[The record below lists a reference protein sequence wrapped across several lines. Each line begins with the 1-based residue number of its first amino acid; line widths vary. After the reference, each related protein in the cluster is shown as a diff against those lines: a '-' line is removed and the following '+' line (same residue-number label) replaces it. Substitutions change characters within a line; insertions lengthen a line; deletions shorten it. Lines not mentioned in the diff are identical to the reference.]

1 MGRPLNR
8 VGDPMDQLMLSL
20 VLSIGAAR
28 ILKAANKPGNSL
40 SAVTQPPLPPTP
52 QRLELIKALTKG
64 MSRSPDARIAQ
75 APPQQTIIAQK
86 DRQSVG
92 EDQPSQLLLVLP
104 KKIWVLLSVL
114 IFLALLPNFT
124 LLPLLWLRFLDRPAA
139 TIPTHQSL
147 MADQSIGATE
157 ATLSANRSLIVDS
170 VVTPVLSAPSLV
182 EVVVGQDVSLP
193 IAVDGTD
200 GMPPS
205 SRIVI
210 SGLPSG
216 SKLSNGHPD
225 NNSEWNLNPDEIGD
239 LHLVLGN
246 NAISDT
252 KLAIQLV
259 APDGRVVADT
269 ATILKMTKP
278 QASVMPSGVATQ
290 EIARQLSSGQPQ
302 RLEVIETTEP
312 MDPKNALST
321 TDSTRLP
328 TRKPKAENDD
338 GNTKWIKPSTS
349 VNLRKGPSSSAAIIN
364 VVERATKLRAMGRK
378 KGWVQVTNPA
388 TSETG
393 WIYAG
398 NVGPAR

>member
-1 MGRPLNR
+1 MGRPLDR
-8 VGDPMDQLMLSL
+8 VGDSMDQLMLSL

-28 ILKAANKPGNSL
+28 ILKAANKPDNSL

-139 TIPTHQSL
+139 TIPRHQSL

-225 NNSEWNLNPDEIGD
+225 NNSDWNLNPDEIGD

-278 QASVMPSGVATQ
+278 QASVTPSGVETQ
-290 EIARQLSSGQPQ
+290 ETARQLSSGQPQ

-328 TRKPKAENDD
+328 TRKPKAENDG

-378 KGWVQVTNPA
+378 KGWVQVNNPA

-398 NVGPAR
+398 NIGPAR

>member
-1 MGRPLNR
+1 MGRPLDR
-8 VGDPMDQLMLSL
+8 VGDSMDQLMLSL

-28 ILKAANKPGNSL
+28 LLKAANKPDNSL

-64 MSRSPDARIAQ
+64 MSRSPDERIAQ
-75 APPQQTIIAQK
+75 APPQQTIFTQK
-86 DRQSVG
+86 DRLPVG
-92 EDQPSQLLLVLP
+92 QDQPSQLLLVLP
-104 KKIWVLLSVL
+104 KKIWVFLSVL

-139 TIPTHQSL
+139 TIPAHQSS
-147 MADQSIGATE
+147 MADQSIGG
-157 ATLSANRSLIVDS
+157 ATLSANRSSIVDS

-182 EVVVGQDVSLP
+182 EVVGGQDASLP

-210 SGLPSG
+210 RGLPSD

-225 NNSEWNLNPDEIGD
+225 SNGEWNLKPDEIGD

-246 NAISDT
+246 SAISDT

-259 APDGRVVADT
+259 APDGRVIADT

-278 QASVMPSGVATQ
+278 QASVMPSGIESQQTA
-290 EIARQLSSGQPQ
+290 IQLSSGQPQ
-302 RLEVIETTEP
+302 RLEVIETAEP
-312 MDPKNALST
+312 MDPKNDVST
-321 TDSTRLP
+321 TASTRLP
-328 TRKPKAENDD
+328 TRKPKAENND
-338 GNTKWIKPSTS
+338 GNTKWIRPSTS
-349 VNLRKGPSSSAAIIN
+349 VNLRKGPSSSAAIIK
-364 VVERATKLRAMGRK
+364 VVEKATKLRAIERK

-398 NVGPAR
+398 NIGPVR